1 MLTGS
6 IGMLPSASLNESLK
20 GLYEP
25 VHGSA
30 PDIAGEGVVNPIATI
45 LSVAKLMK
53 YSFNEPNICNKINNA
68 VRKVLSEGYATKDIA
83 QKDSKLISTSEMG
96 DKIASYV

>member
-30 PDIAGEGVVNPIATI
+30 PDIAGKDIVNPIATI
-45 LSVAKLMK
+45 LSVAMLMN
-53 YSFNEPNICNKINNA
+53 YSFNEPTIYKKINDA
-68 VRKVLSEGYATKDIA
+68 VKKVLSEGFATEDIA
-83 QKDSKLISTSEMG
+83 QKESKIISTSEMG

>member
-1 MLTGS
+1 
-6 IGMLPSASLNESLK
+6 LK

-30 PDIAGEGVVNPIATI
+30 PDIAGKDIVNPIATI
-45 LSVAKLMK
+45 LSVAMLMN
-53 YSFNEPNICNKINNA
+53 YSFNEPTIYKKINDA
-68 VRKVLSEGYATKDIA
+68 VKKVLSEGFATEDIA
-83 QKDSKLISTSEMG
+83 QKKSKIISTSEMG

>member
-1 MLTGS
+1 
-6 IGMLPSASLNESLK
+6 LNESLK

-30 PDIAGEGVVNPIATI
+30 PDIAGKDIVNPIATI
-45 LSVAKLMK
+45 LSVAMLMN
-53 YSFNEPNICNKINNA
+53 YSFNEPTIYKKINDA
-68 VRKVLSEGYATKDIA
+68 VKKVLSEGFATEDIA
-83 QKDSKLISTSEMG
+83 QKESKIISTSEMG

>member
-45 LSVAKLMK
+45 LSVAMLMK
-53 YSFNEPNICNKINNA
+53 YSFNEPTIFNKINDA
-68 VRKVLSEGYATKDIA
+68 VRKVLSEGYATEDIA
-83 QKDSKLISTSEMG
+83 QKDSKVISTSEMG
-96 DKIASYV
+96 DRIASYV